1 MMNGFS
7 NNVLMHLGHYVYALV
22 DPFDGKIFYIGK
34 GQENRVFDHAKAAL
48 SSPTK
53 NDKLDVIRKII
64 NRGKNVQSV
73 ILRHGLKENEAIV
86 AESILIDLFS
96 NKLLKNRII
105 DAKLTNKQAGH
116 DMRELGIRMVDEIEA
131 QYSCEPLG
139 LVSDPIMIININKT
153 YNRETNIYDATRSSW
168 RISKKRADKAK
179 YILSEYKGVIRAV
192 FEMNDKKWQPASKK
206 PGETQRYFFEGNE
219 ITDKTILDTYL
230 NKSIHKEKGQSNPIL
245 YCNI

>member
-1 MMNGFS
+1 MNGFS

-22 DPFDGKIFYIGK
+22 DPFDGKIFYIGE
-34 GQENRVFDHAKAAL
+34 GQCNRVFDHAKAAL

-53 NDKLDVIRKII
+53 SDKLDVIRNII
-64 NRGKNVQSV
+64 NRGKDVQSI
-73 ILRHGLKENEAIV
+73 ILRHGLNKNEALV
-86 AESILIDLFS
+86 VESILIDLFS
-96 NKLLKNRII
+96 NKLLKKRKI

-131 QYSCEPLG
+131 QYGCEPLG

-153 YNRETNIYDATRSSW
+153 YKRETNIYDATRSSW
-168 RISKKRADKAK
+168 RISKTRGDKAK

-192 FEMNDKKWQPASKK
+192 FEMNEKKWQPTQKV
-206 PGETQRYFFEGNE
+206 PGKAQRYYFEGHE
-219 ITDKTILDTYL
+219 VTDKNILDAYL
-230 NKSIHKEKGQSNPIL
+230 NKSILKKKGQSNPIL